1 MPPRKQH
8 KNLTTTLKTTLK
20 NLWCRNNFDSE
31 IARKLNR
38 WQVHIKLIV
47 YIQSRK
53 TEIEFLVKR
62 TLIMFFFFTSK
73 IMLMT

>member
-8 KNLTTTLKTTLK
+8 KNLTTTLKTTL
-20 NLWCRNNFDSE
+20 WCRNNFDSE
-31 IARKLNR
+31 IASKLNR

-47 YIQSRK
+47 YIQSTK

-62 TLIMFFFFTSK
+62 TLIMFFFTSK